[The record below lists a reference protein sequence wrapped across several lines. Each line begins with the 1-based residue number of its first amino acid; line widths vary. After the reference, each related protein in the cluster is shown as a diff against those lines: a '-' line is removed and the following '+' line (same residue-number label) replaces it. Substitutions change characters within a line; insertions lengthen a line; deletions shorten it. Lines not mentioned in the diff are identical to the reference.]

1 MAAEGLAT
9 SPHPFDKLRASP
21 EPSRGAVGPPSAR
34 LPLILKQL
42 DRAYGRPAHASDGD
56 PLDSLIATVLSQN
69 TSDVNS
75 HRAFAQLKAKFQ
87 SWEEALAARP
97 SQIASAI
104 RLGGLA
110 DIKARRIKQ
119 ILRTIEEDRGKL
131 DLSFLRRMKVPEA
144 LGYLTALPGVGPKTA
159 ACVLLFSLRRPAFPV
174 DTHVLRVSKRLG
186 LIPPN
191 TTMERAH
198 ELYELML
205 GDGNPS
211 GQWSA
216 ADMLALHVG
225 LVQHGRRVCIA
236 RRPRCGICSI
246 YDLCPR
252 IGMTPGTAGLP
263 AGRVE
268 GFSLPFHAQEF
279 TQAEACATRVRTI

>member
-1 MAAEGLAT
+1 VSSQSSDSLAA
-9 SPHPFDKLRASP
+9 
-21 EPSRGAVGPPSAR
+21 SAPAIR
-34 LPLILKQL
+34 LPLILRQL
-42 DRAYGRPAHASDGD
+42 DRAYGRPAHASAGN

-75 HRAFAQLKAKFQ
+75 HRAFAQLKAKFPR
-87 SWEEALAARP
+87 WEEALGARP

-119 ILRTIEEDRGKL
+119 MLRAVEEDRGAL
-131 DLSFLRRMKVPEA
+131 DLSFLKRMKVPQA

-159 ACVLLFSLRRPAFPV
+159 ACVLLFSLRQPAFPV

-186 LIPPN
+186 LVPPN

-205 GDGNPS
+205 TDSPS
-211 GQWSA
+211 GKRWSA
-216 ADMLALHVG
+216 SDMLALHLG
-225 LVQHGRRVCIA
+225 LVHHGRRICAA
-236 RRPRCGICSI
+236 RQPRCEICTL

-252 IGMTPGTAGLP
+252 IGVVSARP
-263 AGRVE
+263 ARR
-268 GFSLPFHAQEF
+268 A
-279 TQAEACATRVRTI
+279 AA